1 MDILIIEDDRLIIET
16 LRNAWPERSDQLRF
30 VTTYS
35 QSVQLVH
42 SAEIDYFDGVIVDIN
57 LPDGSGMEILR
68 AVRSRTNVPL
78 ILISGSGSATSRAD
92 AFDLGADDYV
102 MKPFHVRE
110 LQARMARLVAVRAQ
124 LAPAAAQRDR
134 FLIGRVECDLQQ
146 RVLSYAGEE
155 VALTEMEARILETLY
170 EQRNRECTKSFLYKN
185 AFFRTY
191 DPRDKTLDVYIS
203 RLRKKIG
210 PLDEESAACIQT
222 VRGSGYR
229 YSELREE

>member
-16 LRNAWPERSDQLRF
+16 LRNAWPVRADRLKF
-30 VTTYS
+30 VTSYS

-57 LPDGSGMEILR
+57 LPDGNGLEILR
-68 AVRSRTNVPL
+68 AIRSRTNVPL
-78 ILISGSGSATSRAD
+78 ILISGSGSAANRAD
-92 AFDLGADDYV
+92 AIDLGADDYV
-102 MKPFHVRE
+102 MKPFHIRE
-110 LQARMARLVAVRAQ
+110 LQARIARLVAVRSQ
-124 LAPAAAQRDR
+124 HAPAAQRGR
-134 FLIGRVECDLQQ
+134 FLVGRIECDLQQ
-146 RVLSYAGEE
+146 RVLSHAGEE
-155 VALTEMEARILETLY
+155 VPLTEMEARILETLY
-170 EQRNRECTKSFLYKN
+170 EHRNRECTKSFLYKN

-203 RLRKKIG
+203 RLRKKLG
-210 PLDEESAACIQT
+210 QLDEESAACIQT